1 MIGQQSSPVRALAQR
16 AEQHEHPKPKR
27 DELKLASILDDY
39 KANYKKRS
47 AAPALSGL
55 PKLRGVTRT
64 SRYEALGEK
73 MKAQAKVHR

>member
-1 MIGQQSSPVRALAQR
+1 M
-16 AEQHEHPKPKR
+16 
-27 DELKLASILDDY
+27 KLASILDDY